1 VTVDIAGLAALGAGE
16 GYDALQV
23 DGMAQ
28 LGGELVVN
36 VSASIANDL
45 GPNDVFKILTASG
58 LSGSFANVPSGEWLP
73 EASGLGSFRV
83 FYGHGSP
90 FGASVV
96 ALTGFGSPACSD
108 GLDNDNDGFFDGR
121 GMVRRRGGPRPTP
134 FY

>member
-1 VTVDIAGLAALGAGE
+1 VTVDIADLAALGSGE

-58 LSGSFANVPSGEWLP
+58 VSGSFANVPSGEWLP
-73 EASGLGSFRV
+73 A
-83 FYGHGSP
+83 
-90 FGASVV
+90 
-96 ALTGFGSPACSD
+96 
-108 GLDNDNDGFFDGR
+108 
-121 GMVRRRGGPRPTP
+121 
-134 FY
+134 